1 MMATFLEWC
10 TFSLKDFADW
20 GYIGLFLAAFLAATV
35 LPLSS
40 EIVFTAVILTMGLNP
55 WACVG
60 IATVGN
66 TLGGMTCY
74 WLGHLGKIEWI
85 EKYLGIKKEKVDKWT
100 DKVQK
105 HGDWLAFF
113 SFLPGIG
120 DFIAV
125 AAGFLR
131 CNLWIVTF
139 AMFLGKLARYIVW
152 MYFQG
157 LFIS

>member
-1 MMATFLEWC
+1 MLETFFEWC
-10 TFSLKDFADW
+10 NFALRDFTQW
-20 GYIGLFLAAFLAATV
+20 GYIGLFLSAFLAATI
-35 LPLSS
+35 LPLAS
-40 EIVFTAVILTMGLNP
+40 EVVFAGVVLTMGLDP
-55 WACVG
+55 WICVG
-60 IATVGN
+60 VATLGN
-66 TLGGMTCY
+66 TLGGLTCY
-74 WLGHLGKIEWI
+74 WIGYLGKLAWI
-85 EKYLGIKKEKVDKWT
+85 EKYLRVKKENLDKWVG
-100 DKVQK
+100 KFHK

-131 CNLWIVTF
+131 CNLWIVTI

-157 LFIS
+157 LFI